1 MKAKSPEKG
10 LKIISDN
17 MLAAYLTFSI
27 DLTCW
32 VVPF

>member
-1 MKAKSPEKG
+1 MKVKSPEKG
-10 LKIISDN
+10 LKIIRNN
-17 MLAAYLTFSI
+17 MFGAYLTFNI